1 MKMADFIN
9 FEANVESDYIEEVDF
24 VNSEHDDEVSNISD
38 SDSLKSFIDNE
49 EVKMDVNFYRHFN
62 NIETD
67 IEQTLEDAYNEALH
81 DVEKF
86 DEISNLCESSEEEF
100 EIEDFKNSK
109 ENIKKFHENLFP
121 KANIEQQKE
130 HNQFVRAILYAI
142 RFDKINEKEICEKK
156 DFEKSIDKK
165 LIEQLDQ
172 PEKFQFIVDL
182 QKFNNIC
189 YEINSILSKHD
200 YFLKVFELKNKFRH
214 LSMKEP
220 KKQNIVRQL
229 SSCLMEKYN
238 GFQVISIEYARKQ
251 RKKFKP
257 INIIYKP
264 TKHIEIEPLCYFSDD
279 ISKAYTNL
287 YSKPNQM
294 KRANKSYQCYYC
306 NKFFIRSDKHQS
318 HINNCS
324 GAPGVVYNFNNQ
336 NLISYQDNFH
346 AKADIP
352 FVIFFDYETTA
363 STDNSFDPEQKKV
376 FVVSY
381 VMIVVF
387 HPELKLNCIVI

>member
-9 FEANVESDYIEEVDF
+9 FEVDVAGNYVEEVDF

-86 DEISNLCESSEEEF
+86 DEISNLCESSEDEF
-100 EIEDFKNSK
+100 EIDDFKNSK
-109 ENIKKFHENLFP
+109 ENITKFHENLFP
-121 KANIEQQKE
+121 KANTDQEKE
-130 HNQFVRAILYAI
+130 HNQFVTAILYAV
-142 RFDKINEKEICEKK
+142 RFDRTNDKEIYGKQE
-156 DFEKSIDKK
+156 FGKSINKK

-182 QKFNNIC
+182 QKCDNIC

-251 RKKFKP
+251 RKKVKP

-264 TKHIEIEPLCYFSDD
+264 IKHIEIETLCYFSDD

-294 KRANKSYQCYYC
+294 KRASKSY
-306 NKFFIRSDKHQS
+306 
-318 HINNCS
+318 
-324 GAPGVVYNFNNQ
+324 
-336 NLISYQDNFH
+336 
-346 AKADIP
+346 
-352 FVIFFDYETTA
+352 
-363 STDNSFDPEQKKV
+363 
-376 FVVSY
+376 
-381 VMIVVF
+381 
-387 HPELKLNCIVI
+387 